1 MNLHKHK
8 QAIKFTIILLISSYP
23 ILYFPIGSYSAD
35 KIYLLS
41 ILPAP
46 AFFWLFFI
54 SIVQLKLIFKTKK
67 DHIKMKD
74 KTSYVLLA
82 ISFML
87 SFLYYFKMEDYKTN
101 SPTHIY
107 CGPELELKSSRGIF
121 EKFAITEEVCN
132 E

>member
-1 MNLHKHK
+1 MKLRKHK
-8 QAIKFTIILLISSYP
+8 QAIRFTIILLISSYP
-23 ILYFPIGSYSAD
+23 ILYFPIESYRTD

-41 ILPAP
+41 ILLTP
-46 AFFWLFFI
+46 AFFWGFLI

-67 DHIKMKD
+67 DHIRMKD

-87 SFLYYFKMEDYKTN
+87 SFPYYLKMEDYKTN
-101 SPTHIY
+101 SPTHVY
-107 CGPELELKSSRGIF
+107 CSPELEAKSSRGIF
-121 EKFAITEEVCN
+121 EKFAITEEMCN

>member
-1 MNLHKHK
+1 MKLRKHK
-8 QAIKFTIILLISSYP
+8 QAIRFTIILLISSYP
-23 ILYFPIGSYSAD
+23 ILYFPIGSYRTD

-41 ILPAP
+41 ILLTP
-46 AFFWLFFI
+46 AFFWFFLI

-67 DHIKMKD
+67 DHIRMKD

-87 SFLYYFKMEDYKTN
+87 SFLYYLKMEDYKTN
-101 SPTHIY
+101 SPTHVY
-107 CGPELELKSSRGIF
+107 CCPELEAKRSRGIF
-121 EKFAITEEVCN
+121 EKFAITEELCN